1 MNEFL
6 VLVPTTQKLVGITDI
21 VEENKGVLPVVCV
34 TNELKSLPI
43 SNEYKNFVQNP
54 TGIIENFTNISSYRI
69 DLTDEINTGNS
80 WQLSFAIAHLLHHK
94 NLLIFSKS
102 KKNLGDTK
110 NIIWS
115 TGRLNKNLDLIDV
128 DHITSKLE
136 ISLPYLK
143 EAIQKKVNVN
153 ICVSPNN
160 YNEAFLFL
168 NKNGLL
174 KDIKFIKLDNLNNL
188 SKFINIDLIPKINHY
203 KKNNLIKL
211 LKIFFILLFSV
222 FLIFSGFQ
230 IISNIK
236 NYNEMVGKD
245 NFLIE
250 INKDRNSTNFFK
262 SFAAFLFSYIQNF
275 ERLSKSDFLK
285 VNFISN
291 FSFNDDGKNTC
302 NFSKKDNKFSLESHC
317 NYYIEITNVS
327 DKKLYL
333 WIYKKNKSTVGDLPL
348 EKSILAS
355 EEKLILENAN
365 ETLNRLILV
374 FSDKSNNEIED
385 KLNNIRLYEENVK
398 IESQF
403 ERFSNLGFGFKGYDF
418 SENINIM
425 ELK

>member
-54 TGIIENFTNISSYRI
+54 TGIVENFTNISSYRI

-94 NLLIFSKS
+94 NSLIFSKS
-102 KKNLGDTK
+102 KKNLGDAK

-203 KKNNLIKL
+203 KKHNLTKL
-211 LKIFFILLFSV
+211 LKTFFISLISV
-222 FLIFSGFQ
+222 CFIFSGFQ
-230 IISNIK
+230 IISHIK
-236 NYNEMVGKD
+236 NYNEMIGKD

-291 FSFNDDGKNTC
+291 FSYNEDRKSKC
-302 NFSKKDNKFSLESHC
+302 NFLKKYNKFSLQSHC
-317 NYYIEITNVS
+317 NYFIEMTNVS
-327 DKKLYL
+327 GRKLYL
-333 WIYKKNKSTVGDLPL
+333 WIYKKNKSVLGDLPL
-348 EKSILAS
+348 EKSILAPG
-355 EEKLILENAN
+355 EKLILENEN
-365 ETLNRLILV
+365 EKINRLILV
-374 FSDKSNNEIED
+374 FSDKSNNKIEG
-385 KLNNIRLYEENVK
+385 KLNNIRLYEKNLK
-398 IESQF
+398 IENQF
-403 ERFSNLGFGFKGYDF
+403 ERFANLGFGFKVYDF
-418 SENINIM
+418 SKNIHIT